1 MAPIY
6 RRNRSIL
13 SGVGVITLAVVVTV
27 VALSVFLNNRCQSQF
42 WDALAVYP
50 GAEQTERESV
60 FLGVQRA
67 VYHSPDSPAE
77 IERWYAAQNAAR
89 MRDAVLSGD
98 FRDTAQQNWWI
109 EADAQRGGSTIMMQT
124 TCP

>member
-1 MAPIY
+1 
-6 RRNRSIL
+6 
-13 SGVGVITLAVVVTV
+13 VVTV

-60 FLGVQRA
+60 FLGVQRV

-77 IERWYAAQNAAR
+77 IERWYATQNAAR

-124 TCP
+124 ACP